1 MVYHADSWSPVI
13 ARCVQGKLL
22 MHYTCWFFSFFAIC
36 SHLKLKECKILQLEL
51 ENVSIQLRANL
62 RRTSPCQFD
71 IYTTMYWFIL
81 QTKHHCTCLLFSTW
95 EVRQGHFRFKTSL
108 DFLLQQRKLKGSLC
122 CTVCP
127 NLKNKNKN
135 FHSNRQVIIV
145 LPLLSFKFTRMNIL
159 SCHQFL
165 H

>member
-22 MHYTCWFFSFFAIC
+22 MHYTCWVFFSFFAIC
-36 SHLKLKECKILQLEL
+36 SHLKLKECKILQGPFRTRT
-51 ENVSIQLRANL
+51 ENVSIQVRADL

-95 EVRQGHFRFKTSL
+95 EAEAGAF
-108 DFLLQQRKLKGSLC
+108 
-122 CTVCP
+122 
-127 NLKNKNKN
+127 
-135 FHSNRQVIIV
+135 QV
-145 LPLLSFKFTRMNIL
+145 
-159 SCHQFL
+159 
-165 H
+165 